1 MILCDSHLHSE
12 FSFDSESPLDAI
24 CREYIEKGFSRI
36 ALTDHYDIDGIED
49 GHYPPYH
56 AKDAR
61 LSFEN
66 AAGKYSSKLTLVWG
80 IELGQPHLRS
90 ENAHRFIRENGFD
103 FVIGSVHNLELC
115 PDFYY
120 IDFSK
125 MPPEMI
131 RRLYAR
137 YVDALIE
144 AASFEGI
151 HTLAHI
157 TYPMRYIHRA
167 GRDLDI
173 REFYDSYRRLFRI
186 LIENGT
192 ALELNTGKVRAGY
205 VTSPDVDLI
214 RLYRDCGGRRVTVG
228 SDAHRD
234 GDYGA
239 DIETGIELLR
249 KQGFDELVIPSPNGT
264 EVVAI

>member
-1 MILCDSHLHSE
+1 MILCDSHVHSE
-12 FSFDSESPLDAI
+12 FSFDSECTLDGI

-49 GHYPPYH
+49 GLYPPYF
-56 AKDAR
+56 AKEAR
-61 LSFEN
+61 QSFEDT
-66 AAGKYSSKLTLVWG
+66 AARYASRLDLVWG
-80 IELGQPHLRS
+80 IELGQPQLRPES
-90 ENAHRFIRENGFD
+90 ARWFIRENGFE

-125 MPPEMI
+125 MPVEMI

-144 AASFEGI
+144 LASFADI
-151 HTLAHI
+151 HTIAHI
-157 TYPMRYIHRA
+157 TYPMRYIHSA
-167 GRDLDI
+167 GRELDI
-173 REFYDSYRRLFRI
+173 REFYDSYRRLFHI

-214 RLYRDCGGRRVTVG
+214 RLYRDCGGRRVTLG
-228 SDAHRD
+228 SDAHRAL
-234 GDYGA
+234 DYGA
-239 DIETGIELLR
+239 DIVSGIELLR
-249 KQGFDELVIPSPNGT
+249 REGFDELVIPSHTGT
-264 EVVAI
+264 ETIAI